1 MKLLL
6 LLFIG
11 FNIQYSLSQN
21 KTQDSIQLFQKLEQI
36 SKTEDTLQRIKLLD
50 NYVTE
55 HIKRAYPFGIYH
67 TNKALLKIQ
76 RKRLYDDSII
86 RYIKGRNVFFS
97 KDNEY
102 QVYVIEEISAEFLK
116 QAQKDSSIYYSLKSI
131 KKAQQIQHLKTL
143 IRTYITTGNKYMFW
157 LEYDNAFIYYSKA
170 DSLCSVTKYKNT
182 SIHASAL
189 QYIGYTVRKTSGYEG
204 AMKYYLKAKNILE
217 TTNDSIKLN
226 ELNIALGQA
235 YTNLGDYNK
244 AIKLLNKAVSF
255 SLKNN
260 KINDKTYSTIVR
272 GYTHLKMKNYALAEK
287 DYLSYYD
294 MVTKDNDQLK
304 TIRAIGYL
312 AYFYKESNNED
323 RAISLYEDAI
333 NESVAKKDYMH
344 LVALYPPYIELIETT
359 KNHKKL
365 SQVYKKYIESLSL
378 NENNK
383 RLNVVTGLEEK
394 YNSKEKEQE
403 IVLLTAQ
410 NKLAEEQ
417 KANQRTLF
425 LAAIAIVSLAG
436 LFFFF
441 QYRNRLKTNKKL
453 REIDAAKSTFFTN
466 ISHEFRT
473 PLTLIKGPIEDQLEN
488 TTLPLA
494 QYRNLKAAHRNTE
507 RLENLVGQ
515 LLSLS
520 KLESSTTRLSVQPE
534 NLDKFIRIYTEAF
547 QYQSD
552 EQGLTFSLSTEI
564 TERIS
569 WFDQDI
575 FEKIIYN
582 LLGNALKFT
591 SENGSIEVKG
601 ITRDNHLFLEVYN
614 TSTPYSD
621 TEIALLFTRFYQSTP
636 NNSGTGIGLSLI
648 KQLVALHKGTISM
661 KNSGD
666 GILFCVQ
673 IPVSK
678 EFYSEAEILNEHLHS
693 DLVPKTDHI
702 RTEVDPA
709 VLVPED
715 APIILVVDDSVD
727 ILHYLKSIFQDTY
740 EVLAAKDGAEAIIL
754 AKEHIPDIIVSDILM
769 PKMDGYQF
777 TEQIKNDPLT
787 SHIPIILL
795 TAKDKTID
803 ELEAMDLG
811 ADSYMTKPF
820 SSKLLLAKVQ
830 NLIEN
835 RRKLQ
840 QRFAQELILTPKEI
854 AVTTADEEF
863 LTRLQDVLEK
873 NLTKTD
879 FSASKFSDVMF
890 MNRMQLHRKL
900 KALTGLSSSEFLKT
914 QRLKMATQLMKTK
927 DLSVSEIGYT
937 IGFNDPSYFTK
948 CFKQEYGM
956 TPKEYTVKHKE

>member
-1 MKLLL
+1 MKSLM
-6 LLFIG
+6 LLFFITSSWYLSAQGTTNDTKWRLQFDSLIKYYHLRDFDRFNFYAENLFKTDTYKIHDSLKVTIG
-11 FNIQYSLSQN
+11 ATFASFKKNEREAFKYLNINEASLLKSKEN
-21 KTQDSIQLFQKLEQI
+21 KN
-36 SKTEDTLQRIKLLD
+36 LLGW
-50 NYVTE
+50 NYYY
-55 HIKRAYPFGIYH
+55 KADWYY
-67 TNKALLKIQ
+67 NNSYDKKALSNF
-76 RKRLYDDSII
+76 Y
-86 RYIKGRNVFFS
+86 
-97 KDNEY
+97 
-102 QVYVIEEISAEFLK
+102 
-116 QAQKDSSIYYSLKSI
+116 
-131 KKAQQIQHLKTL
+131 
-143 IRTYITTGNKYMFW
+143 
-157 LEYDNAFIYYSKA
+157 KA
-170 DSLCSVTKYKNT
+170 DSIFTSLNRKSFISVMTKVGICDVLMKSVLGKKSLIKNQVLPYIEDGIRLSDSLGFSVPKAIFLYKKGELYFNEGDLEKSEDFYKQSLKISEEINNNT
-182 SIHASAL
+182 RQSLLFNRLSKILFRRNLLDSAL
-189 QYIGYTVRKTSGYEG
+189 VYQKRAVE
-204 AMKYYLKAKNILE
+204 KAKGLNDFIVISEANLELGILY
-217 TTNDSIKLN
+217 NKIKK
-226 ELNIALGQA
+226 
-235 YTNLGDYNK
+235 YNK
-244 AIKLLNKAVSF
+244 AIEHLDYAKEALQKSRFTRKEAYHDIEYNLAEAYFGKNEFKKGYIYLRSAKQNIQEAQRIKNIEKVEEIEAKYQNEKKEQQIQLLTV
-255 SLKNN
+255 KNN
-260 KINDKTYSTIVR
+260 
-272 GYTHLKMKNYALAEK
+272 LAEK
-287 DYLSYYD
+287 QKINQGNIYIS
-294 MVTKDNDQLK
+294 
-304 TIRAIGYL
+304 
-312 AYFYKESNNED
+312 
-323 RAISLYEDAI
+323 AIS
-333 NESVAKKDYMH
+333 
-344 LVALYPPYIELIETT
+344 
-359 KNHKKL
+359 
-365 SQVYKKYIESLSL
+365 
-378 NENNK
+378 
-383 RLNVVTGLEEK
+383 
-394 YNSKEKEQE
+394 
-403 IVLLTAQ
+403 
-410 NKLAEEQ
+410 
-417 KANQRTLF
+417 
-425 LAAIAIVSLAG
+425 IVSLAG

-441 QYRNRLKTNKKL
+441 QYRNRQKTNKKL

-769 PKMDGYQF
+769 PKMDGYQL